1 MARVLLGPM
10 VSDARGKQG
19 GTVFSRNAA
28 GAYTRAKVSPK
39 QPRSILQR
47 KIRNAVAACAVY
59 WRDTATPAIRLA
71 WETYAKTCPLGDVFG
86 ARGNRSGL
94 AMFIRSNAISLS
106 LGGPMRPVAPVLSG
120 EAQIPALTLTGTVAL
135 GVRITAVSPALV
147 GGDMVFLL
155 RCVAPVSQARNY
167 YSTPFHHTGDGYID
181 ISTVYPFVIIPPAEC
196 AVGQRWF
203 IRARLQLGDNRM
215 STPATFRVDILA

>member
-39 QPRSILQR
+39 QPRTTYQR
-47 KIRNAVAACAVY
+47 QIRNAAAACAVY
-59 WRDTATPAIRLA
+59 WRDTATPTIRA
-71 WETYAKTCPLGDVFG
+71 GWESYAKTCTLANVFG
-86 ARGNRSGL
+86 TRSNRSGI
-94 AMFIRSNAISLS
+94 AMFLRSNVISLY
-106 LGGPMRPVAPVLSG
+106 LGGPMRPIAPLLSG

-135 GVRITAVSPALV
+135 GVRITAVSPTLAL
-147 GGDMVFLL
+147 GDMIYLL
-155 RCVAPVSQARNY
+155 RCTAPMSQARNY
-167 YSTPFHHTGDGYID
+167 YSTPFYQVGYVD
-181 ISTVYPFVIIPPAEC
+181 ISTVYPYVVIPPAQC

-203 IRARLQLGDNRM
+203 IRARVQLADNSL